1 MVEDLRRAI
10 EHAQQMPD
18 EAQRQLAEQIEAWL
32 QEREWDKIVE
42 SPDGRARL
50 ARLVKEGRDEI
61 ARGDVEDGG
70 FDAFS
75 SPSRR

>member
-42 SPDGRARL
+42 SPDGQARL
-50 ARLVKEGRDEI
+50 TQLVKEGREEI
-61 ARGDVEDGG
+61 ARGDVEEGG
-70 FDAFS
+70 FGD
-75 SPSRR
+75 

>member
-42 SPDGRARL
+42 SPDGQARL
-50 ARLVKEGRDEI
+50 ARLVEEGREEI
-61 ARGDVEDGG
+61 ARGDVEEGG
-70 FDAFS
+70 FGD
-75 SPSRR
+75 

>member
-42 SPDGRARL
+42 SPDGQARL
-50 ARLVKEGRDEI
+50 TQLVKEGREAI
-61 ARGDVEDGG
+61 ARGDVEEGG
-70 FDAFS
+70 FGD
-75 SPSRR
+75 

>member
-42 SPDGRARL
+42 SPDGQARL
-50 ARLVKEGRDEI
+50 TRLVEEGREEI
-61 ARGDVEDGG
+61 ARGDIEDGG
-70 FDAFS
+70 FGA
-75 SPSRR
+75 

>member
-42 SPDGRARL
+42 SPDGQELL
-50 ARLVKEGRDEI
+50 ARLVEEGREEI
-61 ARGDVEDGG
+61 ARGDIEDGG
-70 FDAFS
+70 FGA
-75 SPSRR
+75 